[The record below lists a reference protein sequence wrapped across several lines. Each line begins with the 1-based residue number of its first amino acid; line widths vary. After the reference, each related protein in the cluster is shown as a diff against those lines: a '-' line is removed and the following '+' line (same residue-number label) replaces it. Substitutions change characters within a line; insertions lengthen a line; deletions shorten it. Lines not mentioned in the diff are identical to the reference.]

1 MLNNNNDKFK
11 APIIKKLNFQSQN
24 TLEINA
30 NKIISL
36 LKQPTV
42 SKIVFKKINTS
53 TDEFLTKYAEILLEE
68 ILNIMIN
75 KCYENKL
82 VYKTISKLACFI
94 SKEKLKEIYKG
105 YAICMLQKWPQN
117 YKFIFYIYNKYPT
130 IIKDSISTFE
140 LYIKDKSIL
149 QRLLK

>member
-1 MLNNNNDKFK
+1 MSNNDEFK
-11 APIIKKLNFQSQN
+11 APIIKKLNYHFQN
-24 TLEINA
+24 ILEVNA

-42 SKIVFKKINTS
+42 SKVAFKKINTS
-53 TDEFLTKYAEILLEE
+53 TDEFLIKYSEIILEE

-82 VYKTISKLACFI
+82 IYKTISKLAHFI
-94 SKEKLKEIYKG
+94 PKEKLKTIYKG
-105 YAICMLQKWPQN
+105 YAICMLQKWPYN
-117 YKFIFYIYNKYPT
+117 YKFIFYIHNKYPM
-130 IIKDSISTFE
+130 IIKDSISIFE